1 MACQAHAV
9 ACQALV
15 VACLVPMLWH
25 VKPYGGMPCLV
36 KPMSWHALSSPCR
49 GMSSPCRGM
58 ACQAHAVACQALVVA
73 CLVPM
78 IWHVKPYRSMPCQAH
93 VVTCLVEPM
102 SSPCCG
108 MHALSNQC
116 RGMHC
121 ANFLACQAVWLHALS
136 SPCRGVPCQGHVE
149 PMSSPCRGMHCD
161 NVLACQAVWLHA
173 LSCFLRL
180 PGDKHKSCHGMA
192 SPASFVFFYAS
203 FKKPLSWPSCYFSS
217 DCLVPISRHAFR
229 PCRGMPFQAHVVGQ
243 ASWLPF

>member
-136 SPCRGVPCQGHVE
+136 
-149 PMSSPCRGMHCD
+149 
-161 NVLACQAVWLHA
+161 
-173 LSCFLRL
+173 CFLRL